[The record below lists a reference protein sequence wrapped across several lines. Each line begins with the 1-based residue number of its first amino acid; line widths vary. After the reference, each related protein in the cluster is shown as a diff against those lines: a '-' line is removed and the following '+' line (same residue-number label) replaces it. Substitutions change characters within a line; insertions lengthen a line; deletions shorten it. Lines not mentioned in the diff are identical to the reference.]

1 MNAYQAGTKLDLL
14 SNLQI
19 NDIII
24 TKLAGTINE
33 KYVAIKITDIID
45 AISTENDAYIFSIK
59 K

>member
-1 MNAYQAGTKLDLL
+1 MDLQ

-24 TKLAGTINE
+24 TKLAGTLNE
-33 KYVAIKITDIID
+33 EFAAIKITNIID
-45 AISTENDAYIFSIK
+45 AISTENDAYIFNIK